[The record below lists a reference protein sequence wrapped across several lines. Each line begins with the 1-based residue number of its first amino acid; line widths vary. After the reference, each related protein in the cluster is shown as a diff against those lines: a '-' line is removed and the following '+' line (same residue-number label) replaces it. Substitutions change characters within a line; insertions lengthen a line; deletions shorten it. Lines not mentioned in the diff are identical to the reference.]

1 MKALNRIS
9 LCALFICM
17 FPPNVLAEEGSIYG
31 CVYVPLYPKYNSA
44 ASTQRPTEDDLGY
57 GWSYESMKAA
67 CEIALAGKKICV
79 DLLSKDYEERPR
91 YGYSGPDLDDDG

>member
-1 MKALNRIS
+1 
-9 LCALFICM
+9 M
-17 FPPNVLAEEGSIYG
+17 FPPNVLAEEVLHS
-31 CVYVPLYPKYNSA
+31 CVAKPYYAPNNSA
-44 ASTQRPTEDDLGY
+44 ASTQRPTEDGLGY

-79 DLLSKDYEERPR
+79 DLLSKDYEERPC